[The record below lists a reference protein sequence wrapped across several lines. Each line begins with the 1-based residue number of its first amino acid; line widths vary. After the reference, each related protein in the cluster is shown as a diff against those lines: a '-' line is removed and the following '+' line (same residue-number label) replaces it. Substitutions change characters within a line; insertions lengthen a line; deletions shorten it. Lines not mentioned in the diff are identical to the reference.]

1 MVRSTKYVCQQCGYE
16 TTGWLGRC
24 PNCQSWG
31 SLIETI
37 VSENKKLKSKN
48 QKETREI
55 EVVELK
61 KVREEGL
68 RRIPSGIGELDGVLG
83 GGIVPGQ
90 AILLAGEPGIGKS
103 TLLLQLADK
112 IYSKSAKK
120 TVIYISGEESKNQI
134 KLRAKRLKIDE
145 GGIFLMEE
153 TDADDLVSQLSVFG
167 YQLSDAGQSVSQS
180 TGQLKTDKPKSE
192 NRNQKTENRLVI
204 VDSIQTLTTTDLT
217 GTAGSIGQVRECA
230 SRLIDVCKKSSIPLF
245 LVGHVTKEGG
255 VAGPKILEHMVDT
268 VLWFEGDRSQSLRIL
283 RSVKNRFGPT
293 DEVGIF
299 SMTDEGLMAV
309 NNPSELFLSHV
320 NNVSGSVPTVIL
332 EGTRLMVVEIQ
343 SLVVPT
349 KLPFPRHTV
358 TGIDSRRLEML
369 LAVLAGRAGVNLG
382 AYDVFVNAV
391 GGISVREPGADL
403 AIALSL
409 VSALLNKPLPSHTA
423 AFGEIGLLGEVRSV
437 AQETRRLKEAKKLGF
452 RNIIN
457 GHSVKRVGEA
467 IKRYLR

>member
-1 MVRSTKYVCQQCGYE
+1 MTKFVCQQCGYE

-37 VSENKKLKSKN
+37 VSENQKSKSKN
-48 QKETREI
+48 QKERRDI

-61 KVREEGL
+61 KIREEGL
-68 RRIPSGIGELDGVLG
+68 RRIPSGIGELDNVLG
-83 GGIVPGQ
+83 GGIVSGQ

-112 IYSKSAKK
+112 IYSKSSKK

-145 GGIFLMEE
+145 AGIFLIEE
-153 TDADDLVSQLSVFG
+153 TDVDAIIQAIGSRPVGNSNESKNLVPNHLLPSAS
-167 YQLSDAGQSVSQS
+167 
-180 TGQLKTDKPKSE
+180 
-192 NRNQKTENRLVI
+192 LVI
-204 VDSIQTLTTTDLT
+204 VDSIQTLTTQDLT

-230 SRLIDVCKKSSIPLF
+230 NRLIEVCKKASIPLF

-268 VLWFEGDRSQSLRIL
+268 VLWFEGDRSQALRIL
-283 RSVKNRFGPT
+283 RAVKNRFGPT

-299 SMTDEGLMAV
+299 SMTDEGLVVV
-309 NNPSELFLSHV
+309 NNPSELFLSHI

-332 EGTRLMVVEIQ
+332 EGTRPVMVEVQ

-369 LAVLAGRAGVNLG
+369 LAVLSGRAGVNLG

-391 GGISVREPGADL
+391 GGINVREPGADL

-409 VSALLNKPLPSHTA
+409 VSACLNKPLPSNTV

-437 AQETRRLKEAKKLGF
+437 SQETRRLKEARKLGF
-452 RNIIN
+452 RNIISGN
-457 GHSVKRVGEA
+457 SVKRVGEA